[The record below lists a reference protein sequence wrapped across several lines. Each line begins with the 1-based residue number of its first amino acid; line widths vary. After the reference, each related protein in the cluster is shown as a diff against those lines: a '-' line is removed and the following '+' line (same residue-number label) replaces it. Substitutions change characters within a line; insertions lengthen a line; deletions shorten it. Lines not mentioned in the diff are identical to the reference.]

1 MGKIPIPPNFYFA
14 KLRLISD
21 KAFIKSEPLFV
32 KSEPL
37 SVFSFAVCPK
47 CRNFAQTLN
56 ASKIM
61 FIVILFIFL
70 GIALGYTLRTRLASK
85 VGVIGAL
92 NGRVTTWLIWLLLF
106 MLGLEVGGNR
116 ELIAALPT
124 LGVEAMVLSVSA
136 TFGSCVLAWALWK
149 SMKGGEKR

>member
-1 MGKIPIPPNFYFA
+1 MGKMPIPPNFYFA

-56 ASKIM
+56 ASKVM

-92 NGRVTTWLIWLLLF
+92 NGRITTWLIWLLLF
-106 MLGLEVGGNR
+106 MLGLEGGSNR

-136 TFGSCVLAWALWK
+136 TLGSCVLAWALWK

>member
-1 MGKIPIPPNFYFA
+1 
-14 KLRLISD
+14 
-21 KAFIKSEPLFV
+21 
-32 KSEPL
+32 
-37 SVFSFAVCPK
+37 
-47 CRNFAQTLN
+47 
-56 ASKIM
+56 M

-106 MLGLEVGGNR
+106 MLGLEVGNNKQ
-116 ELIAALPT
+116 LIAALPT

-136 TFGSCVLAWALWK
+136 TLGSCVLAWALWK